1 MRNALR
7 TSALFVLALAL
18 AGMGV
23 WAQTTGGRIQG
34 RVLDAK
40 GNPIVGATVQVTGPS
55 VQGMLGTATDLQ
67 GKYVI
72 PFVPAGNN
80 YKVKVTAEGYNTVIR
95 SGIDVPLGSSVELP
109 FAMSGGQTEV
119 TVTAAAPVV
128 NLKTTESGA
137 TLSTQMIQSIPLQR
151 NSSDIAYLAPTA
163 VSSGSSTPGNAS
175 IGGST
180 GAENNYIIN
189 GVDVT
194 NSGFGT
200 NGSALNFDFIQDMQ
214 VMTGGLPPEYGASM
228 GGVINAIT
236 RSGGNEFHGSLYTYY
251 WSDSTQ
257 AKSDTYPWAPNIT
270 GNAGYKQ
277 YDIGGDLGGYF
288 VKDKLWFYVAYDYNR
303 FKEYTNIPVGQQYGD
318 QYLYL
323 NGHPAQSVFAGQKI
337 TDNNSINPMYA
348 FKLTWNINPNQKL
361 AFTVFGNDR
370 RQSYIGGTNG
380 AGLGTLSEA
389 SPAYQIKESPYN
401 LSLQWNSTWTP
412 KFFTEATLSYRHR
425 KQTFSVPASA
435 ANNWQYA
442 YYFSSGVYGG
452 FNALPK
458 DNTIAPQFLGGNCHQ
473 PRQQLP
479 DVLRRRR
486 PWRRSE
492 GHLRAGP
499 RQVHEPAGQP
509 RAVLRLP
516 VPEERVH
523 AQHQPAERPQELCL
537 PCDGPDGRRRPL
549 RAVAA
554 HRASCTTNPNPFPN
568 PNTSGSQYVYI
579 AQDYFTQGQRPSSER
594 YFAGWINDNW
604 NITDYFMLKLGL
616 RYNEEKLTGDLT
628 GLSIKLNNEWAPRLG
643 FTWDVAHNGKSK
655 LYGFAGRYYERVPTD
670 IAIRGLNNEV
680 SGFEYFYDPQLTQWT
695 GASSIYGSSELI
707 QGQTVPGQTSPLPV
721 NSKLKGPYRDEYIL
735 GYDYQIRPDFK
746 VGVSLHYRTLGRTIE
761 DISFDGANT
770 YVIAN
775 PGKWTGIPV
784 PSLLSPGGTVYFPK
798 PVSIYKALQLTAE
811 KRFSNNWQF
820 GGSYVLS
827 RLQGNYEGVSS
838 NDTTVGQNDPNLNA
852 TYDLPDFLVNGYG
865 LLPLDRTHQLKLY
878 GSYAF
883 QNIPLQL
890 SANFQMVSGTPIS
903 KQVQVGWY
911 GGAVGFYGQRGSAG
925 RTPTTWDLDMGAQ
938 YNFNLFKSKLGLR
951 LDVFNVFNEQKPT
964 AVYQTWAQNVSF
976 GGPNTIDNGLFKKPY
991 LHQAPRLIRLA
1002 LRWTF

>member
-34 RVLDAK
+34 RVVDAK

-67 GKYVI
+67 GKYMI
-72 PFVPAGNN
+72 PFVPAGHN

-95 SGIDVPLGSSVELP
+95 SGIDVPLGSSVQLP

-151 NSSDIAYLAPTA
+151 NSGDIAYLAPTA

-228 GGVINAIT
+228 GGVVNAIT

-257 AKSDTYPWAPNIT
+257 AKSETYPWAPNIT

-277 YDIGGDLGGYF
+277 YDVGGDLGGYF

-303 FKEYTNIPVGQQYGD
+303 YKEYTSIPVGQQYGD

-323 NGHPAQSVFAGQKI
+323 NGNPAQSVFAGQKI
-337 TDNNSINPMYA
+337 TDSNSINPMYA

-370 RQSYIGGTNG
+370 RSSYIGGNNG

-425 KQTFSVPASA
+425 KQTFSVPSSA

-458 DNTIAPQFLGGNCHQ
+458 DNTIAPQFLGGTAINLGSNYQTSYGAGGLGGVPKDTSEQARVKFTNLLGNHELSYGFQ
-473 PRQQLP
+473 YEKNEYTPNINLLSGPKNFVSPATGQTAVGGLFVQWLP
-479 DVLRRRR
+479 IGFF
-486 PWRRSE
+486 S
-492 GHLRAGP
+492 H
-499 RQVHEPAGQP
+499 
-509 RAVLRLP
+509 
-516 VPEERVH
+516 
-523 AQHQPAERPQELCL
+523 
-537 PCDGPDGRRRPL
+537 
-549 RAVAA
+549 
-554 HRASCTTNPNPFPN
+554 PFPN
-568 PNTSGSQYVYI
+568 PDTSGSQYVYI

-798 PVSIYKALQLTAE
+798 PVSIYKALQVTAE

-838 NDTTVGQNDPNLNA
+838 NDTTTGQNDPNLNA

-976 GGPNTIDNGLFKKPY
+976 GGPNTIDNAHFKEPY
-991 LHQAPRLIRLA
+991 LHQAPRLVRVA